1 MAAARDRGGRRV
13 WDGGLW
19 GVRRC
24 WLLDRASWSVRV
36 RWVASTDLVI
46 SVIA

>member
-1 MAAARDRGGRRV
+1 MAAARNRVGRRV

-24 WLLDRASWSVRV
+24 RLLDRASWSERV